1 MFNSNKSADQSNKKE
16 TEKAKLFNNRI
27 KWMTVKDTAKYLGR
41 TENAIRLLIFRGV
54 LTSYKLGRR
63 TYLKLSE
70 IDEQLATSRLINGG
84 SNGS

>member
-1 MFNSNKSADQSNKKE
+1 MMKNNKGITLKGDSS
-16 TEKAKLFNNRI
+16 LFDNRI

-41 TENAIRLLIFRGV
+41 TENAIRLLIYRGV

-70 IDEQLATSRLINGG
+70 IDALIATSNLIQGG
-84 SNGS
+84 S

>member
-1 MFNSNKSADQSNKKE
+1 MMKNNKGIAHKGDLS
-16 TEKAKLFNNRI
+16 LFDNRI

-41 TENAIRLLIFRGV
+41 TENAIRLLIYRGV

-70 IDEQLATSRLINGG
+70 IDALIATSNLIQGG
-84 SNGS
+84 S